1 MWSVERTMEYT
12 IGTAVF
18 NDWIITREIGQ
29 GATGHVYEIKKN
41 GYGEEIRSALK
52 VIRIP
57 KSPSDVKAVM
67 SEGMTEDDVTD
78 YFKEFV
84 DEILHEIKIMV
95 SLKEHPNIVTY
106 ENHCVIPHEDGIGW
120 DILIKMELLTP
131 IQDWQMD
138 HPMNETE
145 IVRLGCEISSAL
157 SYAADHDLIHRDVK
171 PENIFVDSFGKF
183 KLGDFGIARTIE
195 KTTGG
200 LSKKGTESYMAPE
213 VYLGKK
219 YNAQVDIYSLGVVLY
234 RFLNN
239 NRLPFYP
246 PITEKLTYSDRENA
260 LVKRVQGLPIP
271 EPVNGSEELKAV
283 VLKACEYLPE
293 NRYASISG
301 FHNALQKLNEGG
313 EDGTGGGYP
322 PPPPPPKKW
331 FRLILVGTLLFIFA
345 GSAFAVMH
353 LNGKTKENQLTV
365 ADKTEIKERQ
375 EEEKTTLA
383 TYENKQYELTVEGGT
398 GSGKYEAGEKIEV
411 TADVDKHVEPFFV
424 WEIADDIEHSDAGK
438 EKMEI
443 VMPEED
449 VQIAAVYGGDTDC
462 VVYSTDEYEK
472 TTESDETE
480 EKRVELSQYLNCT
493 VDEIKEVFGETIR
506 EDWSMCVNYFIYDD
520 YQFDSM
526 YSENNKEMISRI
538 WLKNNS
544 KKYELY
550 GVKVQMSEEEA
561 ERQLLENGFS
571 KLETGVFYNGV
582 DRFITLE
589 QDSVYEENAEGGG
602 DWKELE
608 TLRINASVLR
618 ESLHPDKTEVFQYMK
633 CSIGKALSDIP
644 NLSVYEKDDQ
654 TVVAE
659 KDGIRFEAEKDG
671 EDLNQAVI
679 QRIVIIG
686 DESEYCL
693 YGITSED
700 SENARDYLAFGEGG
714 SGELIDPAGSVLYLW
729 DKQEEKRA
737 ISLTAR

>member
-1 MWSVERTMEYT
+1 MEYT
-12 IGTAVF
+12 TGTAVF
-18 NDWIITREIGQ
+18 NDWIITGKIGQ
-29 GATGHVYEIKKN
+29 GASGQVYKIKKN
-41 GYGEEIRSALK
+41 GSGEMYSALK

-57 KSPSDVKAVM
+57 QSPFEIQAVM
-67 SEGMTEDDVTD
+67 SEGMTEDEATD
-78 YFKEFV
+78 YFKGYI
-84 DEILHEIKIMV
+84 DEICSEIKIMI

-106 ENHCVIPHEDGIGW
+106 ESHSVIPHRNEIGW

-131 IQDWQMD
+131 LLKWQMS
-138 HPMNETE
+138 HPLDEND
-145 IVRLGCEISSAL
+145 IIRLGCEMSSAL
-157 SYAADHDLIHRDVK
+157 AYVADYNLIHRDIK
-171 PENIFVDSFGKF
+171 PENIFVDASGKF
-183 KLGDFGIARTIE
+183 KLGDFGIARTLE
-195 KTTGG
+195 KTTSG
-200 LSKKGTESYMAPE
+200 LSRKGTDSYMAPE
-213 VYLGKK
+213 VYLGKN
-219 YNAQVDIYSLGVVLY
+219 YNAQADIYSLGIVLY
-234 RFLNN
+234 RFLND

-246 PITEKLTYSDRENA
+246 PKTETFTYSDRETA
-260 LVKRVQGLPIP
+260 ILKRIQGLPIP
-271 EPVNGSEELKAV
+271 EPVNGSVELKAV
-283 VLKACEYLPE
+283 VLKACGYLPE
-293 NRYASISG
+293 NRYESMSG
-301 FHNALQKLNEGG
+301 FHNALQKLNKGG
-313 EDGTGGGYP
+313 DDP
-322 PPPPPPKKW
+322 PPPPPPPPPRKW
-331 FRLILVGTLLFIFA
+331 FRLILAGALLFIFA

-365 ADKTEIKERQ
+365 SDKTEIKESQ
-375 EEEKTTLA
+375 EEEKTTPA

-424 WEIADDIEHSDAGK
+424 WEIADEIEHSDAGK

-449 VQIAAVYGGDTDC
+449 VQIVAVYGGDTDC

-472 TTESDETE
+472 TTESDDTE

-493 VDEIKEVFGETIR
+493 VDEIKEVFGEPLR
-506 EDWSMCVNYFIYDD
+506 ENWTGNVNYFVYDD
-520 YQFDSM
+520 CQFDSM
-526 YSENNKEMISRI
+526 YSENNGQMVLRI

-544 KKYELY
+544 EKYELY
-550 GVKVQMSEEEA
+550 GVRVQMSEEEA

-571 KLETGVFYNGV
+571 KLETGVFFNGV
-582 DRFITLE
+582 DRFVTLE
-589 QDSVYEENAEGGG
+589 QDSVYEENDEGGG

-608 TLRINASVLR
+608 TLRINVSVLK

-633 CSIGKALSDIP
+633 CRIDKVVSDIP
-644 NLSVYEKDDQ
+644 GLNVYEKDDQ

-659 KDGIRFEAEKDG
+659 KDGIRFESEKDG

-686 DESEYCL
+686 GESKYCL

-729 DKQEEKRA
+729 DKQDEKRA

>member
-1 MWSVERTMEYT
+1 MEYT
-12 IGTAVF
+12 TGTAVF
-18 NDWIITREIGQ
+18 NDWIITEKIGQ
-29 GATGHVYEIKKN
+29 GASGQVYKIKKN
-41 GYGEEIRSALK
+41 GSGEMYSALK

-57 KSPSDVKAVM
+57 QSPFEIQAVM
-67 SEGMTEDDVTD
+67 SEGMTEDEATD
-78 YFKEFV
+78 YFKGCI
-84 DEILHEIKIMV
+84 DEICSEIKIMI

-106 ENHCVIPHEDGIGW
+106 ESHSVIPHRNEIGW

-131 IQDWQMD
+131 LLNRQKS
-138 HPMNETE
+138 HPLNEND
-145 IVRLGCEISSAL
+145 IIRLGCEMSSAL
-157 SYAADHDLIHRDVK
+157 AYVADYNLIHRDIK
-171 PENIFVDSFGKF
+171 PENIFVDASGKF
-183 KLGDFGIARTIE
+183 KLGDFGIARTLE
-195 KTTGG
+195 KTTSG
-200 LSKKGTESYMAPE
+200 LSRKGTDSYMAPE
-213 VYLGKK
+213 VYLGKN
-219 YNAQVDIYSLGVVLY
+219 YNAQADIYSLGVVLY

-246 PITEKLTYSDRENA
+246 PITEKITYSDRESA
-260 LVKRVQGLPIP
+260 LMKRIQGLPIP
-271 EPVNGSEELKAV
+271 EPVNGSAELKAV

-293 NRYASISG
+293 NRYASMSG
-301 FHNALQKLNEGG
+301 FYNALQKLNEGG

-365 ADKTEIKERQ
+365 ADKTEIKEGQ

-438 EKMEI
+438 ETMEI

-472 TTESDETE
+472 ATESDETE

-493 VDEIKEVFGETIR
+493 VDEIKEVFGEPIR

-520 YQFDSM
+520 YRFESM
-526 YSENNKEMISRI
+526 HSENNEEMISSI
-538 WLKNNS
+538 WLRNNS
-544 KKYELY
+544 TKYELC
-550 GVKVQMSEEEA
+550 GVRVQMSEEEA
-561 ERQLLENGFS
+561 ESQLLENGFS

-582 DRFITLE
+582 DRFVTLE

-618 ESLHPDKTEVFQYMK
+618 ESLHPYKTEVFQYMK
-633 CSIGKALSDIP
+633 CSMDKVVSDIP
-644 NLSVYEKDDQ
+644 DLNVYEKDDQ

-659 KDGIRFEAEKDG
+659 KDGIKFEAKKTG
-671 EDLNQAVI
+671 ENLQQAVI
-679 QRIVIIG
+679 QRILIIG
-686 DESEYCL
+686 EESEYCL
-693 YGITSED
+693 YGITPED

-737 ISLTAR
+737 ISLTASRWKE